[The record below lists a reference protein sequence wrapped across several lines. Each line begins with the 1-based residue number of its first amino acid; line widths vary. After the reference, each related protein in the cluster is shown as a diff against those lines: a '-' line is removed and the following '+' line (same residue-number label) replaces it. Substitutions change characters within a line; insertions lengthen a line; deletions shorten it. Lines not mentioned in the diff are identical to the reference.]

1 MVVVLNVQ
9 QQNFVH
15 LDVIVMIVEIQN
27 AIVAT
32 VVFCVKKKKKEEMH
46 VVHNVKMFV
55 QIVFLCVPVLMLV
68 RSVKLFSAVG
78 RGVLMV
84 LSAISVRFIVIH
96 FVMSVIDAM
105 TAMVVKWMKMVVVK
119 IVHITVRQVQASK
132 RQQRHIC
139 MYKYMYIHL
148 LPASSEIHGSNVC
161 IHLFYM
167 YKEYYFKNL
176 SLRNVVHSL

>member
-1 MVVVLNVQ
+1 MIDIITTLKMLLLAIVKIQNVLKEMNFVWLNVVVVLNVQ

-78 RGVLMV
+78 RGVLV
-84 LSAISVRFIVIH
+84 LSAMSVRFIVIH
-96 FVMSVIDAM
+96 FATVAINVK
-105 TAMVVKWMKMVVVK
+105 TAMVVELMKIIFVLLVGNNLYLK
-119 IVHITVRQVQASK
+119 ILSQVQTITRK
-132 RQQRHIC
+132 EIF
-139 MYKYMYIHL
+139 YI
-148 LPASSEIHGSNVC
+148 
-161 IHLFYM
+161 
-167 YKEYYFKNL
+167 
-176 SLRNVVHSL
+176 